1 MKKRANLVT
10 FLHVNQSCTDSEIF
24 LFGQRTTD
32 NGQTFF
38 STDNGHRTTD
48 KKIFGRTTDT
58 DNGQPKI
65 DGQRTTDSGQRTKF
79 FWNQRVF
86 SVKNGQNCELT
97 MKSSG
102 AKGSGGYPPF

>member
-1 MKKRANLVT
+1 MNSIGYQDPGQDQR
-10 FLHVNQSCTDSEIF
+10 CTDSEIF

-48 KKIFGRTTDT
+48 KNFFRRTTDT

-65 DGQRTTDSGQRTKF
+65 DGQRTKF
-79 FWNQRVF
+79 FEIDEF
-86 SVKNGQNCELT
+86 FL
-97 MKSSG
+97 
-102 AKGSGGYPPF
+102 